1 MTSGR
6 RAFAKPAGSVLAVAL
21 SWLAAVPATGA
32 LYLCGSDT
40 LRVDP
45 VGIWE
50 AVVLHLD
57 GSSYLLRQTI
67 AASGVR
73 YSDGDR
79 TFWTKG
85 ENAFLEVDDRIVK
98 DGCVLVPSALDDPRD
113 GAGLLDLP
121 VLSSLPVDV
130 AAMNAR
136 VRAAA
141 AAGEPWVREPLLVA
155 MECLRAEEGIGGRV
169 VAIVKSDDYAEMP
182 SRSTVTVLQEGLL
195 DDSVRAFRDELRL
208 VRVTDDVW
216 EVESAS
222 RSFRCW
228 RGRCGRSFSA
238 ELCP

>member
-1 MTSGR
+1 MTPAR
-6 RAFAKPAGSVLAVAL
+6 RSAC
-21 SWLAAVPATGA
+21 LAAVFLTVLCSLVAAPAQGA
-32 LYLCGSDT
+32 LYVCGSDT

-45 VGIWE
+45 VGTWE

-57 GSSYLLRQTI
+57 GSAYLLRQTI

-73 YSDGDR
+73 YSDGER

-85 ENAFLEVDDRIVK
+85 ENAFLDVGGTVVM

-130 AAMNAR
+130 APMNAR

-141 AAGEPWVREPLLVA
+141 AAGESWVREPLLVA
-155 MECLRAEEGIGGRV
+155 VECLRTGDGIRGRV
-169 VAIVKSDDYAEMP
+169 AALVKSDDYAEMP

-195 DDSVRAFRDELRL
+195 DDSVIAFRDELRL
-208 VRVTDDVW
+208 VRAANDVW

-222 RSFRCW
+222 RAFRCW
-228 RGRCGRSFSA
+228 RGRNGRSFSA
-238 ELCP
+238 EPCQ